1 MRRDKSRDKEK
12 IIYNNFIIIIISYDL
27 ADMRIEDLFAFVLV
41 VENRGFSRA
50 AETLRLTQPALSQRI
65 RKLEDSLGVVLID
78 RASRVGR
85 PTKIGETFLPIAR
98 RMLADFQRS
107 EREIRDIVEVR
118 RGVVTIAA
126 NMTATSNVIPQI
138 LSRFAQSRPDVEV
151 RIEED
156 STPPALQNILVGEA
170 EFGIVN
176 DHDIPDELSFE
187 ALVADELVVICHRDH
202 AFESRSSLT
211 WKELAHQTLI
221 QMSERTG
228 TRRRFDLLSGGVEV
242 RKTYQVHHSP
252 AAIALVRENLGITII
267 PRLACMSLSDAEFAV
282 LPVREPTIHQ
292 HLGIAVARGRMLS
305 PAASELMICARSVL
319 RSLSAEASA

>member
-1 MRRDKSRDKEK
+1 
-12 IIYNNFIIIIISYDL
+12 
-27 ADMRIEDLFAFVLV
+27 MRIEDLFAFILV
-41 VENRGFSRA
+41 VDNRGFSRA

-126 NMTATSNVIPQI
+126 NMTAASNVIPQI
-138 LSRFAQSRPDVEV
+138 LVRFAQTRPDVEV

-176 DHDIPDELSFE
+176 DHDIPNELSFE

-202 AFESRSSLT
+202 ALASKSALT
-211 WKELAHQTLI
+211 WKDLEQETVI

-228 TRRRFDLLSGGVEV
+228 TRRRFDLLAGGSGV
-242 RKTYQVHHSP
+242 RKTYQVNHSP
-252 AAIALVRENLGITII
+252 GAIALVRQNLGITII
-267 PRLACMSLSDAEFAV
+267 PRLACTSLSSTEFAI
-282 LPVREPTIHQ
+282 LPVRKPTIHQ
-292 HLGIAVARGRMLS
+292 HLGIAAARGRMLS
-305 PAASELMICARSVL
+305 PAASELMNCARTVM
-319 RSLSAEASA
+319 RSLSIDASA